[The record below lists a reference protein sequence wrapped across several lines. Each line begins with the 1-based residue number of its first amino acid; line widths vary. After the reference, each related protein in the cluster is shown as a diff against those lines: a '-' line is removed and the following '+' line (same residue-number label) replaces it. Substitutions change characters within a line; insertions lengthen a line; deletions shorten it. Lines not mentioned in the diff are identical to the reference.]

1 MLPILFISFFV
12 MLFIAVPI
20 AFAMAGSAILALV
33 LETRIPLTLVVQRIY
48 AGGDS
53 FPLLAI
59 PFFIIAG
66 EIMTVSK
73 MTDRLIDFA
82 DACLGHL
89 RSGLAAVTVMA
100 CVIFAGIS
108 GSGSADAAA
117 IGSVM
122 IPQLKAKGYPRG
134 LAAAIVATAGALG
147 PIIPPSLLMIVY
159 AAIAEQS
166 VGQMFLAGIVPGLL
180 IGVGLM
186 VVIHIWNIRMGW
198 EAGSGRRPSMK
209 RIGATLRGALVP
221 LGTPVVIVGGI
232 VGGIFTATEAGV
244 VAAVYALI
252 AAAFYSKIKPS
263 DIKAALIRSGLLSSL
278 SLFVISMASIFSWI
292 LAREGFPRLV
302 SDLVFEISGA
312 NDLAAA
318 AIVIAVILILGF
330 FIEVFALMI
339 IFVPILAPLGPTL
352 GFDPVHWGLLLVMS
366 MNVGGITPPVGSN
379 LFISASI
386 AHCSLGEISRYQ
398 TYLVSV
404 HAAVIFLILLLPD
417 LVMWI
422 PRAVFS

>member
-1 MLPILFISFFV
+1 MLGILFVAFFV
-12 MLFIAVPI
+12 MLFIGLPI
-20 AFAMAGSAILALV
+20 AFAMAGSAILALII
-33 LETRIPLTLVVQRIY
+33 ETQIPLMLVVQRIY

-66 EIMTVSK
+66 EMMTASR
-73 MTDRLIDFA
+73 MTDQLVALA
-82 DACLGHL
+82 DALLGHL

-100 CVIFAGIS
+100 CMIFAGIS

-166 VGQMFLAGIVPGLL
+166 VGQMFMAGIVPGLL

-186 VVIHIWNIRMGW
+186 VVIHLWNNIEGW
-198 EAGSGRRPSMK
+198 ETGSGQRPTVR
-209 RIGATLRGALVP
+209 RIGHALRDALIP
-221 LGTPVVIVGGI
+221 LGTPVVIVVGI
-232 VGGIFTATEAGV
+232 VGGVFTATEAGV
-244 VAAVYALI
+244 VAAVYALVT
-252 AAAFYSKIKPS
+252 AALYRKLSLR
-263 DIKAALIRSGLLSSL
+263 DVKAALVRSGLLSSL

-292 LAREGFPRLV
+292 LAREGFPRYVTDIVFGV
-302 SDLVFEISGA
+302 SGDNQL
-312 NDLAAA
+312 LAAV
-318 AIVIAVILILGF
+318 IVISVILTLGF

-386 AHCSLGEISRYQ
+386 AQCTLMEISRYQ
-398 TYLVSV
+398 MLLVAV
-404 HAAVIFLILLLPD
+404 HAVVIFLVLLLPD
-417 LVMWI
+417 IVMWI